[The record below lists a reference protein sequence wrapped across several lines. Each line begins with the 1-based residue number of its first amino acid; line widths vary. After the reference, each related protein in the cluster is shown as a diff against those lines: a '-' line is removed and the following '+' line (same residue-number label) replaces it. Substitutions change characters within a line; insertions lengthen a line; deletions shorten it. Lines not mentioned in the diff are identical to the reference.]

1 MKKTIVIL
9 ILLSIIL
16 VIGCSYDQK
25 LIEEQNNEQEQII
38 QDLEREIKNLKTEKD
53 ITVGDIFIKAQE
65 MMHRYD
71 QEKAYCKKCLDHIE

>member
-38 QDLEREIKNLKTEKD
+38 QDLKTEIENLKKEKD
-53 ITVGDIFIKAQE
+53 IAVGDIFIKAQE

-71 QEKAYCKKCLDHIE
+71 